1 MYWRSF
7 RLLEYCVIN
16 SRDIW
21 RHEGRLGILGD
32 PEAEPRIGEQ
42 WQLSDLSPLMQ
53 AAAQVCPRCCK
64 LLLLLCHVSHVRL
77 LTTPWTVAH
86 QAPLSMGFPRQKYWS
101 GVPLPSPLVQ
111 DFNIKCL
118 ITLHLGLSP
127 SLPLLKEIS
136 QVFRHHPYKKLI
148 WVLRRKLDS
157 PVCKA

>member
-1 MYWRSF
+1 MLSVFAERALSHYIVGNTMIPVM
-7 RLLEYCVIN
+7 LLFSCSIV
-16 SRDIW
+16 
-21 RHEGRLGILGD
+21 
-32 PEAEPRIGEQ
+32 
-42 WQLSDLSPLMQ
+42 SDS
-53 AAAQVCPRCCK
+53 VT
-64 LLLLLCHVSHVRL
+64 S
-77 LTTPWTVAH
+77 WTVAR

-148 WVLRRKLDS
+148 
-157 PVCKA
+157 